1 MLHRRAAIA
10 WVCLAAASL
19 LGACGGGGG
28 GGGGTSAE
36 PPPVPPAPSQAELDY
51 AQDVLDLV
59 NTERTSRGLNPVVA
73 SAGAAQAAYGHAYD
87 MEVRGFFSHVNPN
100 GEDPGAR
107 LARAGVSNFGWGE
120 NIAEGQP
127 TPAAVMD
134 AWMASAGHR
143 QNILNPS
150 YGRLGVGVRLSSGG
164 PFWVQDFVAP

>member
-1 MLHRRAAIA
+1 MFHRRIA
-10 WVCLAAASL
+10 LAVLCLATALVAS
-19 LGACGGGGG
+19 ACGGGGG
-28 GGGGTSAE
+28 GGGTPFE
-36 PPPVPPAPSQAELDY
+36 PAPEPPAPSTAELGY

-59 NTERTSRGLNPVVA
+59 NTERTSRGLDPVVA

-87 MEVRGFFSHVNPN
+87 MEVRGFFDHTNPS
-100 GEDPGAR
+100 GEGPPSR
-107 LARAGVSNFGWGE
+107 LARAGVSFSGWGE

-134 AWMASAGHR
+134 AWMGSSGHR

-150 YGRLGVGVRLSSGG
+150 FRRLGVGVRLTAGG